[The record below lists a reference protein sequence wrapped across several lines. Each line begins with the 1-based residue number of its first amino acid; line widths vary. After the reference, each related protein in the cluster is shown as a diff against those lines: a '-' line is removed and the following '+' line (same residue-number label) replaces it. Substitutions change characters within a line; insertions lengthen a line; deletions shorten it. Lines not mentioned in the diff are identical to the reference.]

1 MSRNAAS
8 RDAVSAAAIPAA
20 THVNAS
26 ADRIRI
32 AIVIP
37 ESSRRTMALRLGP
50 DLPLVQ
56 PCHRRERPYPRTY
69 PGEHNVECVFGVT
82 DDREGREHIPDR
94 APVRRPVAPPA
105 TDRSI
110 E

>member
-1 MSRNAAS
+1 
-8 RDAVSAAAIPAA
+8 
-20 THVNAS
+20 
-26 ADRIRI
+26 
-32 AIVIP
+32 
-37 ESSRRTMALRLGP
+37 SSRRTMALRLGP

-110 E
+110 EEHIGSVSGGGRGEDAERDKRVDYEIHAAGSLYFCH